1 MTLIDGRIAKW
12 RALLADRL
20 LRLSSPV
27 RTVNRNAI
35 LVFGCQKSGTSAIA
49 SLMAEAGGLSSTVDI
64 PALWRTPVRDVME
77 GKRRVEDLL
86 DHHRAYFSRGLIKEP
101 GLTLIMPEI
110 VSAMGARKVVFVV
123 RDPYDT
129 VRSILQRRNVPGNL
143 DGLTG
148 DLERRLNKAHWHW
161 TYDWPHRYRPTKPLC
176 FENRHYVEGLAAM
189 WQWSVEAF
197 QKTVAAGHDVEVVR
211 YEDFLGNKQ
220 GTIEAVLSVMGVDVK
235 HDIAPFLDVNF
246 QPKGDHSISVPD
258 FFGGDNLA
266 RISAV
271 TEAGRNYFNYS
282 LTGS

>member
-1 MTLIDGRIAKW
+1 
-12 RALLADRL
+12 
-20 LRLSSPV
+20 
-27 RTVNRNAI
+27 
-35 LVFGCQKSGTSAIA
+35 
-49 SLMAEAGGLSSTVDI
+49 MAEAGGLSSTVDI
-64 PALWRTPVRDVME
+64 PTLWRTPVRDVME
-77 GKRRVEDLL
+77 GKRRAEDLL

-129 VRSILQRRNVPGNL
+129 VRSILQRRGVPGNL

-148 DLERRLNKAHWHW
+148 NLERRLNKGHWHW

-220 GTIEAVLSVMGVDVK
+220 GTIEAVLSVLDVGVK
-235 HDIAPFLDVNF
+235 HDIAPFLDCLLYTS
-246 QPKGDHSISVPD
+246 PSPRDRTRSRMPS
-258 FFGGDNLA
+258 
-266 RISAV
+266 SA
-271 TEAGRNYFNYS
+271 
-282 LTGS
+282 